1 MYERYAEVILNSG
14 SPDATK
20 PYKKN
25 ILKRKEGKEGKKAAK
40 KGRRKFLSNM
50 YSMIRIMGLGGVPNL
65 YSSQGKMN

>member
-25 ILKRKEGKEGKKAAK
+25 ILKRKEGKEGKKAA
-40 KGRRKFLSNM
+40 RREEGNF
-50 YSMIRIMGLGGVPNL
+50 
-65 YSSQGKMN
+65 